1 MSGSSTSTGVL
12 SWGPDAGI
20 SESPDDGD
28 VLVWNA
34 ATQQWEP
41 SGALALEGATR
52 IIHTPGATP
61 SKSTVIPGQGPEPV
75 TFGSPVPD
83 LLGLHY
89 KRNNDLLYAYS
100 KIQTSYVS
108 DASFH
113 IHWTKNVDTDESGA
127 TIRWIITYKI
137 FNGGSQD
144 VSGAPTGTLILDD
157 TYDDAGTTTR
167 IVYRTPNAPAPGFV
181 AGYYVGFSIGY
192 DPANTTLTGRPTIIS
207 CDILTR
213 NTINQGN

>member
-28 VLVWNA
+28 LLAWNA

-41 SGALALEGATR
+41 YPPAVEGATR

-61 SKSTVIPGQGPEPV
+61 TKSTTIPGQGPELV

-83 LLGLHY
+83 LVGLHY
-89 KRNNDLLYAYS
+89 KRDTDLLYAYS

-113 IHWTKNVDTDESGA
+113 IHWTKNVDTDQSGA
-127 TIRWIITYKI
+127 TVRWVITYKVY
-137 FNGGSQD
+137 NGGSQD

-167 IVYRTPNAPAPGFV
+167 IIHRTANAPAPGFV
-181 AGYYVGFSIGY
+181 AGYYVGFSIGF
-192 DPANTTLTGRPTIIS
+192 DPAFTTLSDLPTIIS
-207 CDILTR
+207 CDILSR